1 MLKELGKMLVEYLR
15 VVRPLE
21 VFFSEKFN
29 CKGCVDLN
37 EFMWADYKKSV

>member
-1 MLKELGKMLVEYLR
+1 MTVRFIPKELELMLVEYLS

-29 CKGCVDLN
+29 CIGTVDLN
-37 EFMWADYKKSV
+37 EFM